1 LTTSHTAISRHNRR
15 FLYRAFAASIAAHA
29 LAAII
34 KFQAMDPTPP
44 PKPTF
49 TVDLIEAKPPEPIAA
64 LAPPT
69 PPVQPPPKVPPPPV
83 KANTLPPVTTAPKVE
98 AAKVE
103 APKAVVPV
111 VTQEV
116 SPITAAITP
125 AEQKPETPSKPPSPE
140 PPPVAIDTQQLKA
153 EYGALLAQE
162 IAKHKQYPMLAK
174 KTKQQG
180 NVVLQVQITGLG
192 KLIDAQVYQSSGY
205 ALLDNQAMD
214 MVKKATP
221 FSQPPSNLGNGDLTL
236 LVPVSFRLN

>member
-1 LTTSHTAISRHNRR
+1 MITHTTIRRHDRR
-15 FLYRAFAASIAAHA
+15 LLYRAFAASIAAHA

-34 KFQAMDPTPP
+34 KFQAMDPTPA

-49 TVDLIEAKPPEPIAA
+49 TVDLIETQPPEPIAA
-64 LAPPT
+64 LAPPP
-69 PPVQPPPKVPPPPV
+69 PPVQPPPNVPPPPV
-83 KANTLPPVTTAPKVE
+83 KANTPPPVTTAPKVE

-111 VTQEV
+111 VTQEL

-125 AEQKPETPSKPPSPE
+125 AEQKPEAPSKPPSPE

>member
-1 LTTSHTAISRHNRR
+1 M
-15 FLYRAFAASIAAHA
+15 LYRAFAASIAAHA

-34 KFQAMDPTPP
+34 KWQAMDPAPP
-44 PKPTF
+44 HNPTF
-49 TVDLIEAKPPEPIAA
+49 IVDLVEAQPPEPIAA

-83 KANTLPPVTTAPKVE
+83 KANTPPPVTTAP
-98 AAKVE
+98 KVE

-111 VTQEV
+111 VTQEL

-125 AEQKPETPSKPPSPE
+125 AEQKPEAPSKPPSPE
-140 PPPVAIDTQQLKA
+140 PPPAAVDTQQLKA

>member
-1 LTTSHTAISRHNRR
+1 
-15 FLYRAFAASIAAHA
+15 
-29 LAAII
+29 
-34 KFQAMDPTPP
+34 MDPAAP

-49 TVDLIEAKPPEPIAA
+49 TVDLVEAQPPEPVAA
-64 LAPPT
+64 LVPPT
-69 PPVQPPPKVPPPPV
+69 PPVKPPPKAPPPPV
-83 KANTLPPVTTAPKVE
+83 KANTPPPVATAPNTVSPRVE
-98 AAKVE
+98 
-103 APKAVVPV
+103 PPSAVVPV
-111 VTQEV
+111 VTQEL
-116 SPITAAITP
+116 SPITAAISP
-125 AEQKPETPSKPPSPE
+125 AEQKPEAASKPPSLE
-140 PPPVAIDTQQLKA
+140 PPPAAVDTQQLKA

-180 NVVLQVQITGLG
+180 NVVLQVQITGSG

-221 FSQPPSNLGNGDLTL
+221 FSQPPSNLSNGDLTL